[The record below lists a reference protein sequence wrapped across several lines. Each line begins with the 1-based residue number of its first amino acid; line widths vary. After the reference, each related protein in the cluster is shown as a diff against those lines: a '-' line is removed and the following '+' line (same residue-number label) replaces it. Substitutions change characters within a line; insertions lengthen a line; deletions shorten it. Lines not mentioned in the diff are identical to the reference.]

1 MLSIKYLIVS
11 LADAYSMVL
20 FVYVLMSWFP
30 TDRGIL
36 ADINRVLAK
45 VCDPYLNLFRKLI
58 PPVDNRNYIICING
72 GRYAHH
78 RPACIT
84 IWSTF
89 TDKLVLMRRIVF
101 ACEQDEGT
109 TDGYHLG

>member
-36 ADINRVLAK
+36 ADIDRVLAE
-45 VCDPYLNLFRKLI
+45 C
-58 PPVDNRNYIICING
+58 
-72 GRYAHH
+72 
-78 RPACIT
+78 
-84 IWSTF
+84 ST
-89 TDKLVLMRRIVF
+89 RISTSS
-101 ACEQDEGT
+101 GS
-109 TDGYHLG
+109 

>member
-45 VCDPYLNLFRKLI
+45 VCESGYLNLFREADTPLGGM
-58 PPVDNRNYIICING
+58 VDVTPII
-72 GRYAHH
+72 AL
-78 RPACIT
+78 
-84 IWSTF
+84 
-89 TDKLVLMRRIVF
+89 LVLQFGVRLLINLF
-101 ACEQDEGT
+101 
-109 TDGYHLG
+109 

>member
-36 ADINRVLAK
+36 ADINRVLGK
-45 VCDPYLNLFRKLI
+45 VCDPYLNLFR
-58 PPVDNRNYIICING
+58 
-72 GRYAHH
+72 
-78 RPACIT
+78 
-84 IWSTF
+84 S
-89 TDKLVLMRRIVF
+89 
-101 ACEQDEGT
+101 
-109 TDGYHLG
+109 